1 MFAAQ
6 STDAL
11 LGDVEALIVH
21 YRSDFATAVALLP

>member
-21 YRSDFATAVALLP
+21 YRSDLATAVALLP